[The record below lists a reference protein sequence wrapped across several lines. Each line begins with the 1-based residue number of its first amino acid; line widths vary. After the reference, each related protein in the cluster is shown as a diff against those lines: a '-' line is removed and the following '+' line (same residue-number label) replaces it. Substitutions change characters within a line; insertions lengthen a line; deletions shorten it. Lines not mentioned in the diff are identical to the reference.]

1 MESTV
6 ITYTFFN
13 EKKQQINRSVQKNK
27 FKKLK
32 NSQQCKNVQKNKIS
46 KISLYENQLIKSSQH
61 IVYILIQ

>member
-1 MESTV
+1 MLYP
-6 ITYTFFN
+6 IINIFFN
-13 EKKQQINRSVQKNK
+13 EKKQQISRSVKKNK

-32 NSQQCKNVQKNKIS
+32 NSQQCKNVQKNKII